1 LSRARTS
8 RATEHLRKVH
18 RISSKKTAAAVEGK
32 RKRDE
37 TVERLLLSNLYRTS
51 PQRLHLLLETL
62 RIVNNNLPFCS
73 GEYEESR
80 VIRQVVV
87 REEMQTTINAEP
99 IAKAIVE
106 LYSSTKAELLDF
118 LECNRSDC
126 ANFVIMTDF
135 WTCRTTHGK
144 YLGLR
149 LYLVDEFWQMR
160 SVMLGTRKFSP
171 SYGDRDVGIQGP
183 FSIVAGKNSGG
194 FQTTERFFFAA
205 TSDAGPDV
213 KNLLVNKLKYRWEWC
228 VAHMAHAA
236 TKEACG
242 MRNDASKS
250 LNPGM
255 TKLISRIKKTIYQVR
270 TVETTGNLFQELCR
284 TQTETGTT
292 QPFDYNPARFLSLT
306 TAIRRILDKW
316 TAIVAWYDERARK
329 ALRESQVPPTF
340 PLQDDQLDLVHL
352 LSLLRPIA
360 GVKRMCQAEEPNQ
373 VNVLHALYLIRF
385 NTLDLDKPLKHY
397 MSTKENPKFIAK
409 NELTD
414 LAQFTRERLRKALD
428 SRFFSRYYKTSE
440 TQSAAFVF
448 EMQSRLHPTYKRPD
462 KSLNRVVKLCCI
474 DNGHRARD
482 AEVRL
487 EYVSEKIKEK
497 FREILTAVAENR
509 TIFEYASSNF
519 ASRPRSDFLE
529 DRSRVFVYK

>member
-37 TVERLLLSNLYRTS
+37 TVERLLSSNLYRTN

-73 GEYEESR
+73 GEYEQSR

-87 REEMQTTINAEP
+87 REKMQTTINAER

-106 LYSSTKAELLDF
+106 LYSSTKAELIDF
-118 LECNRSDC
+118 LERNRSDC

-149 LYLVDEFWQMR
+149 FYLVDEFWQMR

-183 FSIVAGKNSGG
+183 FSAFRFCCHERRWAWCQKLAG
-194 FQTTERFFFAA
+194 QQIEIHA
-205 TSDAGPDV
+205 
-213 KNLLVNKLKYRWEWC
+213 
-228 VAHMAHAA
+228 AHMAHAA

-255 TKLISRIKKTIYQVR
+255 TKLISRTKKTIYQIR

-292 QPFDYNPARFLSLT
+292 QLLDYNPARFLSLR

-316 TAIVAWYDERARK
+316 TAIVAWYDERALK
-329 ALRESQVPPTF
+329 AIYSRTPSKGARFTIFFEI
-340 PLQDDQLDLVHL
+340 LQD
-352 LSLLRPIA
+352 
-360 GVKRMCQAEEPNQ
+360 E
-373 VNVLHALYLIRF
+373 
-385 NTLDLDKPLKHY
+385 
-397 MSTKENPKFIAK
+397 
-409 NELTD
+409 
-414 LAQFTRERLRKALD
+414 
-428 SRFFSRYYKTSE
+428 
-440 TQSAAFVF
+440 
-448 EMQSRLHPTYKRPD
+448 
-462 KSLNRVVKLCCI
+462 
-474 DNGHRARD
+474 
-482 AEVRL
+482 
-487 EYVSEKIKEK
+487 
-497 FREILTAVAENR
+497 
-509 TIFEYASSNF
+509 
-519 ASRPRSDFLE
+519 
-529 DRSRVFVYK
+529 

>member
-1 LSRARTS
+1 MVRPPVAVREAVQAYQPSAGYTLKPPTVTEKSFIFEWGVRVEYIDNDEVKTGWVCLADEACRQAGVKLVLSRARTS

-37 TVERLLLSNLYRTS
+37 TVERLLSSNLYRTNL
-51 PQRLHLLLETL
+51 QRLHLLLETL
-62 RIVNNNLPFCS
+62 RIVINNLPFCS

-87 REEMQTTINAEP
+87 REEMQTTINAER

-106 LYSSTKAELLDF
+106 LYSSTKAETIDF
-118 LECNRSDC
+118 LERNRSDC

-160 SVMLGTRKFSP
+160 SVMLGTQKFST

-183 FSIVAGKNSGG
+183 FSA
-194 FQTTERFFFAA
+194 
-205 TSDAGPDV
+205 DAGPDA

-228 VAHMAHAA
+228 VGHMAHAA

-284 TQTETGTT
+284 TQIETGTT
-292 QPFDYNPARFLSLT
+292 QLLDYNPARFLSLT

-329 ALRESQVPPTF
+329 ALRENQVPPTF

-360 GVKRMCQAEEPNQ
+360 GVKRMCQAEEPYQ
-373 VNVLHALYLIRF
+373 VNVQHALYLIRL

-397 MSTKENPKFIAK
+397 MSTKENLKFIAK

-428 SRFFSRYYKTSE
+428 LRLCSRYYKTSE
-440 TQSAAFVF
+440 THSI
-448 EMQSRLHPTYKRPD
+448 S
-462 KSLNRVVKLCCI
+462 CI
-474 DNGHRARD
+474 C
-482 AEVRL
+482 V
-487 EYVSEKIKEK
+487 
-497 FREILTAVAENR
+497 
-509 TIFEYASSNF
+509 
-519 ASRPRSDFLE
+519 
-529 DRSRVFVYK
+529 